1 MNDSKKPD
9 EDPAVRELEAAR
21 EHADPSQGEK
31 QTEGGDRVSTN
42 KEKPVANPGN

>member
-9 EDPAVRELEAAR
+9 EDRAARELEAAR
-21 EHADPSQGEK
+21 EHADPSKGEK

-42 KEKPVANPGN
+42 TAEPVANPGN